1 MFKSKKMNKSNKK
14 KKFPILNAKL
24 KTRNIVFIDE
34 GSCDNVSSTTFFRKK
49 IDYYK
54 TPAIV
59 VE

>member
-54 TPAIV
+54 TP
-59 VE
+59 